1 MRARLLSLLL
11 RASRPPLLW
20 GILTGAVCV
29 AAETFMALG
38 LAQVAPS
45 NALDVVYLLGVL
57 VVAYLWGMWLGLL
70 TALASAV
77 VYDFFQVPPI
87 RQVTIFSS
95 WTWVPL
101 LVFLLVGVLVS
112 AAAALMRS
120 LVVEAEERRREADLD
135 AKTARLLLRAEHLRA
150 ALPVVARRL
159 AQGLGLPI
167 LAIELGPVGDD
178 PRHTALPLT
187 DDGARIG
194 TLVVPADL
202 PAAMM
207 RRLRERVVPSL
218 ETVLVAARDREAIGN
233 ALAASRDELGR
244 IAEEQAALRRVAT
257 LVARGVSP
265 TQILGAVARE
275 MGLIVN
281 ADHTAVERYEPDR
294 TVVLVS
300 SWSASDRGSPPPVG
314 SRRPLRDT
322 GLSALVLRTGQP
334 GRMTVEEGAAA
345 ELDGWAKDKEIT
357 SAVASPIVVEARLW
371 GVMIAFFRAREPQPE
386 GVEERMRDFTEL
398 VATAISNAQARDE
411 LAASRARVVAAS
423 DETRH
428 RIERD
433 LHDGAQQRL
442 VSLGL
447 QLRMAEAAVP
457 AELPK
462 LKEQLSHTADGLT
475 LVLEDLRELSRGIHP
490 AILSKGGLGP
500 ALKMLARRS
509 AVPVELDVRV
519 DGRLPERVEVAVY
532 YLVSESLTNVAKH
545 AQASTVRVKVDA
557 AGDAARVAIHDDG
570 VGGADPA
577 RGSGL
582 IGLIDRVQALGG
594 TIEVTSPAGR
604 GTTLTAAIPVG
615 NG

>member
-20 GILTGAVCV
+20 GILTGAACV
-29 AAETFMALG
+29 AAETFIAFA

-45 NALDVVYLLGVL
+45 TALNVVYLVGVL
-57 VVAYLWGMWLGLL
+57 VVAYLWGMGLGMIV
-70 TALASAV
+70 ALASAG
-77 VYDFFQVPPI
+77 VYDFFHVPPLHE
-87 RQVTIFSS
+87 VTVFSS

-101 LVFLLVGVLVS
+101 LVFLIVGVLVS
-112 AAAALMRS
+112 AAASLMRS
-120 LVVEAEERRREADLD
+120 LVIEAEERRREADLD
-135 AKTARLLLRAEHLRA
+135 ARTARLLLRAEHLRA

-159 AQGLGLPI
+159 AQGLGLPF

-187 DDGARIG
+187 DDGAGIG
-194 TLVVPADL
+194 TLVVPAGL

-218 ETVLVAARDREAIGN
+218 ETLLVAARDREAIGN

-257 LVARGVSP
+257 LVARGVPP
-265 TQILGAVARE
+265 TEIFGAVARE
-275 MGLIVN
+275 MGRIVN
-281 ADHTAVERYEPDR
+281 ADHTAIERYEPDR

-300 SWSASDRGSPPPVG
+300 SWSSSDRGPPPPVG

-334 GRMTVEEGAAA
+334 GRMTVEEGATG

-371 GVMIAFFRAREPQPE
+371 GVTIAFFRAREPQPE

-398 VATAISNAQARDE
+398 VATAISNAEARDE

-447 QLRMAEAAVP
+447 QLRMAETAVP
-457 AELPK
+457 PDLPR
-462 LKEQLSHTADGLT
+462 LKEQLSHTAEGLT

-509 AVPVELDVRV
+509 AVPVDLQVRV

-532 YLVSESLTNVAKH
+532 YIVSECLTNVAKH
-545 AQASTVRVKVDA
+545 AQASLVCVEVDA
-557 AGDAARVAIHDDG
+557 AGDRVTVAIRDDG

-604 GTTLTAAIPVG
+604 GTTLTAAIPIG
-615 NG
+615 KG

>member
-20 GILTGAVCV
+20 GILTGAACV
-29 AAETFMALG
+29 AAETFIAFA

-57 VVAYLWGMWLGLL
+57 VVAYLWGMGLGVIV
-70 TALASAV
+70 ALASAV
-77 VYDFFQVPPI
+77 IYDFFQVPPFH
-87 RQVTIFSS
+87 QVTIFSS

-101 LVFLLVGVLVS
+101 LVFLTVGLLVS
-112 AAAALMRS
+112 AAASLMRS

-135 AKTARLLLRAEHLRA
+135 ARTARLLLRAEHLRA

-159 AQGLGLPI
+159 AQGLGLPF
-167 LAIELGPVGDD
+167 LDIELGPVGDD
-178 PRHTALPLT
+178 PRHTALRLT
-187 DDGARIG
+187 DDGAGIG
-194 TLVVPADL
+194 TLVVPAGL

-218 ETVLVAARDREAIGN
+218 EAVLVAARDREAIST
-233 ALAASRDELGR
+233 ALAASRDELAR

-265 TQILGAVARE
+265 TEIFGAVARE

-281 ADHTAVERYEPDR
+281 ADHTAIERYEPGR
-294 TVVLVS
+294 TVVLAG
-300 SWSASDRGSPPPVG
+300 SWSAPGRRSPPPVG
-314 SRRPLRDT
+314 SSRPLRES
-322 GLSALVLRTGQP
+322 GLSALVLRTGRP
-334 GRMTVEEGAAA
+334 GRMTMDEGAAG
-345 ELDGWAKDKEIT
+345 ELDGWARDEQIV

-371 GVMIAFFRAREPQPE
+371 GVMIAFFRGREPPPDD
-386 GVEERMRDFTEL
+386 VEERMRDFTEL
-398 VATAISNAQARDE
+398 VATAISNAEARDE

-447 QLRMAEAAVP
+447 ELRVAEAAVP
-457 AELPK
+457 PELPK
-462 LKEQLSHTADGLT
+462 LKQQLSHTAEGLT

-532 YLVSESLTNVAKH
+532 YIVSESLTNVAKH
-545 AQASTVRVKVDA
+545 ARASSVCVEVDA

-594 TIEVTSPAGR
+594 TIGVVSPAGR
-604 GTTLTAAIPVG
+604 GTTLTAVIPVG
-615 NG
+615 DG